1 MVLIYAGRMVLRQS
15 SIVALTAVAIWA
27 MSAHAL
33 PASSLRVQVVDE
45 RGAPVRGAVVELD
58 TSASTTGPVRFSWRM
73 AMAQKGLQFTP
84 GTLVVAKGA
93 TVAFPNLDQ
102 VRHSIYSFSK
112 PARFS
117 IDLYG
122 RDQTRTQTFPIT
134 GSVAIGCNIHDQMRG
149 YIRVVDT
156 PYAGKTDGNGLLM
169 LTSLPSGPAKL
180 TVWHPSL
187 KAPGNQKVQSVS
199 VDPGEVVRKVAIR
212 LR

>member
-1 MVLIYAGRMVLRQS
+1 MRIQ
-15 SIVALTAVAIWA
+15 I
-27 MSAHAL
+27 
-33 PASSLRVQVVDE
+33 VDE
-45 RGAPVRGAVVELD
+45 RGAPVSDAVVELD
-58 TSASTTGPVRFSWRM
+58 TVTPSSGPIHFPWRT
-73 AMAQKGLQFTP
+73 AMAQKGLQFAP
-84 GTLVVAKGA
+84 GTLVVAKGS

-122 RDQTRTQTFPIT
+122 RDQTRTQKFPIA

-156 PYAGKTDGNGLLM
+156 PYAGKTDVNGI
-169 LTSLPSGPAKL
+169 LTLTMLPSGPAKL
-180 TVWHPSL
+180 TVWHPTL
-187 KAPGNQKVQSVS
+187 NAPNNENVQKVTI
-199 VDPGEVVRKVAIR
+199 GTGNTIRKIVIR